1 MQHPEVSI
9 ALESAKLQRTGQKIK
24 RFIMPIKLTSE
35 IAKSRAVDSGNAR
48 GHEFICF
55 DGGEYKNQK
64 TKCIFRCEKHGNF
77 TISHDR
83 AIRFGCPCP
92 KCNTRRNR
100 TKEEAEEIVTK
111 RANEL
116 NLKFIGFTGDYKNQK
131 SRIILNCAAHG
142 DFYCSI
148 TNFINKGSGCW
159 SCGGTKPISKDD
171 AMLVINEKCK
181 EKGVNFVCVIG
192 NETPATKMKLKLN
205 CSTHG
210 DYFTT
215 YINHVYDSCSCPKCS
230 GNGFDL
236 TESIMERLKEIE
248 KEKNI
253 KISNKISSRIKIK
266 DRITMICGIHGEWEC
281 CLNNV
286 LSGSGCPLCS
296 KSGFKP
302 NKSGFAYLLVSSCN
316 NFAKIGITNEIKRR
330 IRELKASTPFEFN
343 LLKIINF
350 DIGYNAENLEKIIL
364 NRYESAKMS
373 GFSGATEWLNSNDEI
388 IKQIELDMEMYNDK
402 IRNCRG

>member
-1 MQHPEVSI
+1 MQPPEESI
-9 ALESAKLQRTGQKIK
+9 ALENAELQRTEQKIK

-35 IAKSRAVDSGNAR
+35 IAKSRAVDAGNAR

-83 AIRFGCPCP
+83 AIRCGCPCP

-100 TKEEAEEIVTK
+100 TKEEVEEIVTK

-116 NLKFIGFTGDYKNQK
+116 NLKFIGFVGDYKNQK

-142 DFYCSI
+142 DFDCSI

-159 SCGGTKPISKDD
+159 SCGGTRPISKDD

-215 YINHVYDSCSCPKCS
+215 YMNHVYDSCSCPKCN
-230 GNGFDL
+230 GNGVDL
-236 TESIMERLKEIE
+236 SELYISEISRIHSCNGISIIVKGNDRLK
-248 KEKNI
+248 
-253 KISNKISSRIKIK
+253 NKGFVRMKCDK
-266 DRITMICGIHGEWEC
+266 HGEWTAR
-281 CLNNV
+281 LHNV
-286 LSGSGCPLCS
+286 LSGNGCPSCA
-296 KSGFKP
+296 KTGF
-302 NKSGFAYLLVSSCN
+302 NKSIKGYLYLLRSDDGLFC
-316 NFAKIGITNEIKRR
+316 KIGISNNHKKRIKQ
-330 IRELKASTPFEFN
+330 LKSSTPFGFN
-343 LLKIINF
+343 IIEIF
-350 DIGYNAENLEKIIL
+350 SDDSGEKIANIEKYFHKK
-364 NRYESAKMS
+364 YESAGFS
-373 GFSGATEWLNSNDEI
+373 GFDGATEWLKFSP
-388 IKQIELDMEMYNDK
+388 ELFEEFKNLS
-402 IRNCRG
+402 R